1 MDSSHLL
8 ISSCHFALCSNAAL
22 LHAYHRRREE
32 VGLLKRTNETLTDD
46 LRAVKESEK
55 QARADLADS
64 VEELER
70 YASKSRREELLQAE
84 RLNEQ
89 VQTAEKEV
97 QALRVQLE
105 EARQEAVEA
114 KKLNAVIEKLRK
126 ELATRPVPRVLSNAE
141 VKEVC
146 AVQSSVVSFVHK
158 TRKTLTI
165 QSQSQSHP
173 VKCDSI
179 QYK

>member
-1 MDSSHLL
+1 MDPSHLL
-8 ISSCHFALCSNAAL
+8 ISSSHSVLCSNTAL
-22 LHAYHRRREE
+22 LHHHHRRREE
-32 VGLLKRTNETLTDD
+32 ARLLKRANETLTTD
-46 LRAVKESEK
+46 LHKVKESEK

-89 VQTAEKEV
+89 VKMAEKEV
-97 QALRVQLE
+97 QAMCAQLE
-105 EARQEAVEA
+105 EARQEAAEA
-114 KKLNAVIEKLRK
+114 KKLNVVIEKLRK

-146 AVQSSVVSFVHK
+146 AVQSSLVMSFLVK
-158 TRKTLTI
+158 TRKTLTL
-165 QSQSQSHP
+165 
-173 VKCDSI
+173 
-179 QYK
+179 